1 MSSGARGDGLRA
13 QMKEDL
19 VFSKGKDSL
28 LEGKV
33 EWSFAALGH
42 GFDGGIASRDLMISG
57 LSSEQSRNLGHQ

>member
-1 MSSGARGDGLRA
+1 MSSGAEEMGFRA

-19 VFSKGKDSL
+19 VFSTERTVFS

-42 GFDGGIASRDLMISG
+42 GFDGGIVSRDLMISG
-57 LSSEQSRNLGHQ
+57 LSS